1 MADESVCLDS
11 PTVSDV
17 DDESTVRFQACNEL
31 DRQIWFYDKSALNI
45 IHTQSN
51 KCLSH
56 PNAGTSDILN
66 LKECKSESTE
76 QMWELVPEQ
85 WKDN

>member
-31 DRQIWFYDKSALNI
+31 DRQIWFYDKLALSI
-45 IHTQSN
+45 VHTESN

-56 PNAGTSDILN
+56 PNPNQRLGTGS
-66 LKECKSESTE
+66 KGR
-76 QMWELVPEQ
+76 W
-85 WKDN
+85 